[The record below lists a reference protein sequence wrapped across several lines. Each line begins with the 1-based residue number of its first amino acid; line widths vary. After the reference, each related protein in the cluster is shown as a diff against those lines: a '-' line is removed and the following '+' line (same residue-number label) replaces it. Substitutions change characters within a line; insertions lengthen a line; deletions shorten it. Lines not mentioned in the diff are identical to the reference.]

1 MTTNKG
7 FEIICGASLHW
18 DTFLFQRPHQIM
30 SRLAQRHSVL
40 YVRPVDL
47 LTFYKSPA
55 IRSKKKRFSSPVENL
70 QLYSPL
76 ILPYSSV
83 FSWIRSLNN
92 SLMTQRIKKKYRN
105 NSFRKKI
112 LWFYSPFS
120 SYLIGKAGESL
131 VVYDCMDEHVTFKN
145 ADPKLVEAE
154 GRILEKADI
163 VFAAGRSLYESKKL
177 KNPNCHLFPSCVDNE
192 HFSKAL
198 NPDTRIPYDLKD
210 IPKPIIGYIGAVDER
225 LDYKLIGALAEKNRN
240 FSFVFIGPVIKVGKK
255 ELPDQE
261 NIFHLGAR
269 EYQTLPA
276 YLKGIDIGFMPFAMS
291 SATKMISPTKTLEY
305 LAAGLRV
312 VSTPVP
318 DVVSDFNGIV
328 RIGHNADEIS
338 NHLREI
344 LNNKEPDIIRLGIE
358 TAAKNSWDGVVDKME
373 KIIKGKLQI
382 TSYK

>member
-1 MTTNKG
+1 MTEDKG

-47 LTFYKSPA
+47 LTFCKSPA
-55 IRSKKKRFSSPVENL
+55 IRPKKRRFSSPLENL

-76 ILPYSSV
+76 IFPYSSV
-83 FSWIRSLNN
+83 FSWIRGLNN
-92 SLMTQRIKKKYRN
+92 SLMTRRIKKECLKN
-105 NSFRKKI
+105 NFKKKI
-112 LWFYSPFS
+112 LWLYSPFS
-120 SYLIGKAGESL
+120 FYLIGKAGESL

-154 GRILEKADI
+154 DRILEKADI
-163 VFAAGRSLYESKKL
+163 VFAGGRSLYESKKT
-177 KNPNCHLFPSCVDNE
+177 KNSNCYLFPSCADNK

-198 NPDTRIPYDLKD
+198 NPDIKIPDDLKD

-225 LDYKLIGALAEKNRN
+225 LDYKLIESLAEKNKN
-240 FSFVFIGPVIKVGKK
+240 ISFVFIGPIIKVQKK
-255 ELPDQE
+255 ELPTQK
-261 NIFHLGAR
+261 NIFYLGSR
-269 EYQTLPA
+269 EYKTMPA
-276 YLKGIDIGFMPFAMS
+276 YLKGIDIGFMPFAMTPV
-291 SATKMISPTKTLEY
+291 TKMISPTKTLEY

-318 DVVSDFNGIV
+318 DVVFDFKGII

-338 NHLREI
+338 NHLREV
-344 LNNKEPDIIRLGIE
+344 LGNKEPNIIRLGIE
-358 TAAKNSWDGVVDKME
+358 TAAKNTWDGMVDKME
-373 KIIKGKLQI
+373 KIIRGKLQI
-382 TSYK
+382 TNYK